1 MTYITIH
8 NLYMIYVDVT
18 FQNAGKVNWSNIS
31 EALPVFIMAIFVP
44 FTYSIFNG
52 VIFGFSVHL
61 ILLLCTGTGS
71 ATKRLRTWRRKLVPT
86 AIAKHMRHIRSWAS
100 WGEGGSGAN
109 NGEDDGGDGLYS
121 RLNTAD
127 TVTVTLYDPN
137 STGSNAGQKD
147 PSASGGMGQW
157 NTYVDASSHKPAVFT
172 HSNRNS
178 DDEDSSDEDDDAEEK
193 GDSADAKKML
203 SFSLSAIGDEITDA
217 DTTGINPMINNKQ
230 KKTKAKR
237 QIMQMNSKD
246 QDHQPKG
253 RSWSRQDNSSAGGV
267 IDLEANAE
275 PGNNSTGK
283 EHLEYSSFDE
293 LRKGPT
299 TVSSASSAS
308 SPSSGP
314 WGRRNPNTH
323 SNSHSSSSSHERS
336 VLNVD
341 EDDIE
346 VVL

>member
-1 MTYITIH
+1 
-8 NLYMIYVDVT
+8 
-18 FQNAGKVNWSNIS
+18 
-31 EALPVFIMAIFVP
+31 
-44 FTYSIFNG
+44 
-52 VIFGFSVHL
+52 
-61 ILLLCTGTGS
+61 
-71 ATKRLRTWRRKLVPT
+71 
-86 AIAKHMRHIRSWAS
+86 
-100 WGEGGSGAN
+100 
-109 NGEDDGGDGLYS
+109 
-121 RLNTAD
+121 
-127 TVTVTLYDPN
+127 
-137 STGSNAGQKD
+137 
-147 PSASGGMGQW
+147 
-157 NTYVDASSHKPAVFT
+157 
-172 HSNRNS
+172 
-178 DDEDSSDEDDDAEEK
+178 
-193 GDSADAKKML
+193 
-203 SFSLSAIGDEITDA
+203 
-217 DTTGINPMINNKQ
+217 MINNKQ

-246 QDHQPKG
+246 QDHQPQG
-253 RSWSRQDNSSAGGV
+253 RPWSRQDNSSAGVV